1 MSRRPRRNHSA
12 EFKAKVAL
20 AAVRGDRTLSELA
33 SQFDVHPNQITQ
45 WKTQLLDRAAQ
56 LFGAGPGQAEKP
68 VDMKVLHAKIGA
80 CVGERFFR
88 GGAHEDG
95 IAGRKAMIDRAHKL
109 PLARQAKA
117 VGISRG
123 SIYYRPRPVGEAGLG
138 LMRRIDEL
146 HLEYPFAGSRMMRG
160 LLRQE
165 GLPSVR
171 RHIATLMRRMGI
183 DALYRKPNTSRRR
196 PGHAVYPYLLRGL
209 EVSRPNQVWAMD
221 ITYIPTARGFVY
233 LAAVMDWHSRKVL
246 AWRVS
251 VTMDTDFCVEALEE
265 SLGRHGAPE
274 IFNTDQGSQF
284 TSDAF
289 TGLLKA
295 NGIQISM
302 DGKGSWKDNVFVER
316 LWKSVKYEE
325 VYLRAY
331 ESVPEARTGLG
342 RYFEFYNAGRPHS
355 SLGGMTPDQFF
366 DRAPAESAA
375 A

>member
-1 MSRRPRRNHSA
+1 
-12 EFKAKVAL
+12 
-20 AAVRGDRTLSELA
+20 
-33 SQFDVHPNQITQ
+33 
-45 WKTQLLDRAAQ
+45 
-56 LFGAGPGQAEKP
+56 
-68 VDMKVLHAKIGA
+68 
-80 CVGERFFR
+80 
-88 GGAHEDG
+88 
-95 IAGRKAMIDRAHKL
+95 MIDRDHKL

-165 GLPSVR
+165 GLSSGR

-183 DALYRKPNTSRRR
+183 EALYRKPNTSRRR
-196 PGHAVYPYLLRGL
+196 PGHTVYPYLLRGL

-221 ITYIPTARGFVY
+221 ITYIPMAREFVY

-251 VTMDTDFCVEALEE
+251 VTIDTDFCVEALEE

-325 VYLRAY
+325 VYLRAKDNVFVERLWESVKYEEVYLRAY

>member
-1 MSRRPRRNHSA
+1 
-12 EFKAKVAL
+12 
-20 AAVRGDRTLSELA
+20 
-33 SQFDVHPNQITQ
+33 
-45 WKTQLLDRAAQ
+45 
-56 LFGAGPGQAEKP
+56 
-68 VDMKVLHAKIGA
+68 
-80 CVGERFFR
+80 
-88 GGAHEDG
+88 
-95 IAGRKAMIDRAHKL
+95 MIDRDHKL

-117 VGISRG
+117 VSISRG

-165 GLPSVR
+165 GLSCGR

-183 DALYRKPNTSRRR
+183 EALYRKPNTSRRR
-196 PGHAVYPYLLRGL
+196 PGHMVYPYLLRGL

-221 ITYIPTARGFVY
+221 ITYIPMARGFVY

-316 LWKSVKYEE
+316 LQEE

-331 ESVPEARTGLG
+331 ESVPEARARAVLRVLQCRT
-342 RYFEFYNAGRPHS
+342 A
-355 SLGGMTPDQFF
+355 GMTPGQSACPGRPNARQRDGQRCS
-366 DRAPAESAA
+366 DVLIIAIGAPWSIGACNPAGIYIACGEARH
-375 A
+375 